1 MEEAILM
8 ALESAGMDG
17 AVREEGIMG
26 GVWVSGYVCFRG
38 FHVDL
43 YRNEKTTGFYK
54 IRPIIKDMDL

>member
-1 MEEAILM
+1 M

-38 FHVDL
+38 FQCGSVQKRENNRIL
-43 YRNEKTTGFYK
+43 
-54 IRPIIKDMDL
+54 